1 MNHPR
6 SSSEASAA
14 APTITIHRQ
23 TEGISKR
30 TGAFGAWALI
40 AVTGSLAV
48 LRAGVAV
55 DDRPPSPVSARPNV
69 LLIITEDHGPDFGCY
84 GDHTVPTPHVDRLA
98 AQGVLFRNA
107 YTTQSVCSPARAS
120 ILTGL
125 YPHQHGQIGLASS
138 AHNFT
143 MVHAWPNLA
152 GILRSRGYRTGII
165 GKLHVNP
172 ASAFPF
178 DRVLADA
185 AVVGFA
191 RRDVAKTATAA
202 GEFMN
207 AGEAPFF
214 LMVNLP
220 DAHLPFLKQDAS
232 GIPAKP
238 VDASVVTMPRG
249 ALVDS
254 PRLRVFAAGYYNCIS
269 RIDTAIGLLLG
280 ELERSGRMRDTLMIW
295 LSDHG
300 AQFSRG
306 KVTSYEFAIRIPCV
320 ISWPGGID
328 RPQVRQELVS
338 TIDLLPTVL
347 HAVGVETPAGLSGR
361 SLLPLL
367 RGESVPWRDCLF
379 TEWNTSHAFPAPS
392 LYFPQRTVRDAR
404 YKLIVNL
411 MSGSPNPTELY
422 YTSQA
427 LINTGATADEISA
440 ADAAVRAAFQTWRE
454 APPVELYDLE
464 NDPFEMKNLAGH
476 PALAE
481 VQSRLERALAHW
493 RRETKDPLLNPDN
506 LRRLADEHFAQAA
519 HRQDRKNAAK
529 PYLWQYPGYFA
540 ASARE

>member
-6 SSSEASAA
+6 SCSGTSEA
-14 APTITIHRQ
+14 APTSAINRRTDA
-23 TEGISKR
+23 ISKR
-30 TGAFGAWALI
+30 AGAFGAWALI
-40 AVTGSLAV
+40 AVTGPLAA
-48 LRAGVAV
+48 LQAGVPA
-55 DDRPPSPVSARPNV
+55 DDLSPRPVSARPNI
-69 LLIITEDHGPDFGCY
+69 LLIVTEDHGPDFGCY
-84 GDHTVPTPHVDRLA
+84 GDRTVPTPNVDRLA

-143 MVHAWPNLA
+143 MVRAWPNLA
-152 GILRSRGYRTGII
+152 GLLRARGYRTGII

-172 ASAFPF
+172 APAFPF
-178 DRVLADA
+178 DQVFANA
-185 AVVGFA
+185 AAVGFA
-191 RRDVAKTATAA
+191 RRDVTSIAATA
-202 GEFMN
+202 GKFMDT
-207 AGEAPFF
+207 GEAPFF

-232 GIPAKP
+232 GIPEKP
-238 VDASVVTMPRG
+238 VEASGVTMPRG

-254 PRLRVFAAGYYNCIS
+254 PRLRVHAAGYYNCIS

-280 ELERSGRMRDTLMIW
+280 ELEQTGRRSDTLVIW

-306 KVTSYEFAIRIPCV
+306 KATSYEFATRIPCV
-320 ISWPGGID
+320 ISWPRGID

-347 HAVGVETPAGLSGR
+347 EAVGAVAPASLPGR

-367 RGESVPWRDCLF
+367 RGEPVPWRDCLF

-404 YKLIVNL
+404 HKLIANL
-411 MSGSPNPTELY
+411 MAGTPNPSELY

-427 LINTGATADEISA
+427 LVKTGATADEISA
-440 ADAAVRAAFQTWRE
+440 ADAAARAAFQTWRE

-464 NDPFEMKNLAGH
+464 NDPFEMKNLADH

-481 VQSRLERALAHW
+481 VRSRLERALAQW
-493 RRETKDPLLNPDN
+493 RHETKDPLLNPDN
-506 LRRLADEHFAQAA
+506 LRRLANEHVAQAA
-519 HRQDRKNAAK
+519 HRSDRKNAAK
-529 PYLWQYPGYFA
+529 TYVWQYPGYFA